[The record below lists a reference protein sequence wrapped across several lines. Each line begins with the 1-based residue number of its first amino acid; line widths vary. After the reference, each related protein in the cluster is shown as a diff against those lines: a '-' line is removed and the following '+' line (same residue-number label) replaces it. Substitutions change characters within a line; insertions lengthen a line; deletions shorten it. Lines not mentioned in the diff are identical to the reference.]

1 MGTQKKI
8 KDEILSCY
16 LHASRRRLFGLP
28 TLQGHQ
34 IKECKGTFETKG
46 TSASDSDKDMKCL
59 SHPPVHF
66 KPICT
71 HKFPVDFKPL
81 PADFKPPAGMKPIA
95 PISKE
100 EFLKFMEK

>member
-1 MGTQKKI
+1 MGMKFSVVI
-8 KDEILSCY
+8 FMLLAAVCS
-16 LHASRRRLFGLP
+16 ASPPYKVIR
-28 TLQGHQ
+28 

-71 HKFPVDFKPL
+71 HKFPVGFKPL
-81 PADFKPPAGMKPIA
+81 PADFKPPAGMKPVA
-95 PISKE
+95 PLKRRILEIHGKISAQ
-100 EFLKFMEK
+100 

>member
-1 MGTQKKI
+1 MKFSVVIFMLLAAVCSACPPYKVI
-8 KDEILSCY
+8 
-16 LHASRRRLFGLP
+16 R
-28 TLQGHQ
+28 

-71 HKFPVDFKPL
+71 HKLPVGFKPL
-81 PADFKPPAGMKPIA
+81 PADFKPPAACLIHLTKPAGTPPLLEGWSIG
-95 PISKE
+95 
-100 EFLKFMEK
+100 LRNVR